1 MARNKG
7 KDPNKLGFGRL
18 MAFKS
23 SDIVAAWINLIMLNY
38 LSIYA
43 SDTLGVN
50 LLTVSTL
57 LLASKAVDAVT
68 DMVAGVIVDNTHTKL
83 GKGRPY
89 ELSIIGMTICTIL
102 LFAGNPAWSNVV
114 KCVWIFCMYTLTFSI
129 FATLRNAAMNPY
141 TIRTFSNNPVLL
153 KKVSSYGGII
163 TMAGSIVMSTLFPIL
178 MAKMATSAAGWT
190 RMVAIIMIPATV
202 IGLGRFIFCKE
213 DPAVDSE
220 SKQEPIRLKELGEL
234 LRRNKYVWLY
244 GLIMLCYNIITNL
257 AVGAY
262 YFKWIVGNIGVQ
274 GLLSVVSFVLV
285 PVMLVFPVI
294 MKKMGSMGKM
304 IFTFSII
311 GVAGYGIAFFSGSWL
326 PGVFGGYVLGQIA
339 TLPIAYYGVL
349 FIMNICTYNE
359 MLGMPRMDG
368 SSAIPGNFA
377 AKLGGALGAWITGVL
392 LSLAG
397 YISAEGVTEQP
408 AGALM
413 MIRIDFAIVP
423 AILVLIIGLCCLAF
437 SKLEKQAAEFEAEK
451 KAKETP
457 LTEDA

>member
-1 MARNKG
+1 
-7 KDPNKLGFGRL
+7 
-18 MAFKS
+18 
-23 SDIVAAWINLIMLNY
+23 
-38 LSIYA
+38 
-43 SDTLGVN
+43 
-50 LLTVSTL
+50 
-57 LLASKAVDAVT
+57 
-68 DMVAGVIVDNTHTKL
+68 
-83 GKGRPY
+83 
-89 ELSIIGMTICTIL
+89 
-102 LFAGNPAWSNVV
+102 
-114 KCVWIFCMYTLTFSI
+114 
-129 FATLRNAAMNPY
+129 
-141 TIRTFSNNPVLL
+141 
-153 KKVSSYGGII
+153 
-163 TMAGSIVMSTLFPIL
+163 
-178 MAKMATSAAGWT
+178 
-190 RMVAIIMIPATV
+190 
-202 IGLGRFIFCKE
+202 
-213 DPAVDSE
+213 
-220 SKQEPIRLKELGEL
+220 
-234 LRRNKYVWLY
+234 
-244 GLIMLCYNIITNL
+244 MLCYNIITNL

-262 YFKWIVGNIGVQ
+262 YFKWIVGNIGMQ

-285 PVMLVFPVI
+285 PVMVFPVI

-311 GVAGYGIAFFSGSWL
+311 GVAGYVIAFFSGSWL

-377 AKLGGALGAWITGVL
+377 SKLGGALGAWITGVL

-457 LTEDA
+457 VTKDA

>member
-18 MAFKS
+18 LAFKS

-213 DPAVDSE
+213 DPAVDAE

-262 YFKWIVGNIGVQ
+262 YFKWIVGNIGMQ

-457 LTEDA
+457 LTEYA

>member
-1 MARNKG
+1 MARNKV

-18 MAFKS
+18 LAFKS

-89 ELSIIGMTICTIL
+89 ELCIIGMTICTIL

-114 KCVWIFCMYTLTFSI
+114 KCAWIFCMYTLTFSI
-129 FATLRNAAMNPY
+129 FTTMRNAAMNPY

-163 TMAGSIVMSTLFPIL
+163 TMAGSIVMSTLFPVL

-190 RMVAIIMIPATV
+190 RMVTIIMIPATV

-213 DPAVDSE
+213 DPAVDTE

-262 YFKWIVGNIGVQ
+262 YFKWIIGNIGMQ

-311 GVAGYGIAFFSGSWL
+311 GVAGYAIAFFSGSWL

-368 SSAIPGNFA
+368 SSSIPGNFA

-408 AGALM
+408 ASALM

-451 KAKETP
+451 KTKESAA
-457 LTEDA
+457 TENE

>member
-1 MARNKG
+1 MAKNKV

-18 MAFKS
+18 LAFKS

-68 DMVAGVIVDNTHTKL
+68 DMFAGVIVDNTHTKL

-89 ELSIIGMTICTIL
+89 ELSIIGMTICTVL
-102 LFAGNPAWSNVV
+102 LFAGNPEWSELV
-114 KCVWIFCMYTLTFSI
+114 KCAWIFCMYTLTFSI
-129 FATLRNAAMNPY
+129 FATLRNAAQNPY

-163 TMAGSIVMSTLFPIL
+163 TMAGSIVMSTLFPVL
-178 MAKMATSAAGWT
+178 MGKLATSAAGWT
-190 RMVAIIMIPATV
+190 QLIFILMVPSTV

-213 DPAVDSE
+213 DPAVDAE
-220 SKQEPIRLKELGEL
+220 SKQESIRFKELGEL
-234 LRRNKYVWLY
+234 FRRNKYVWLY
-244 GLIMLCYNIITNL
+244 AVIMLCYNIMTNL

-262 YFKWIVGNIGVQ
+262 YFKWIVGNISVQ
-274 GLLSVVSFVLV
+274 GLLSIVSFVLV
-285 PVMLVFPVI
+285 PVMLIFPTI
-294 MKKMGSMGKM
+294 MKKIGSMGKM
-304 IFTFSII
+304 IFGFSIV
-311 GVAGYGIAFFSGSWL
+311 GVVGYVIAFFSGSWL
-326 PGVFGGYVLGQIA
+326 PGVFGGYVLGQLA

-359 MLGMPRMDG
+359 ILGMPRMDG
-368 SSAIPGNFA
+368 SSAILGNFA
-377 AKLGGALGAWITGVL
+377 SKLGGALGAWVTGVL
-392 LSLAG
+392 LSIAG
-397 YISAEGVTEQP
+397 YISAEGVAEQP
-408 AGALM
+408 ASALM

-423 AILVLIIGLCCLAF
+423 AILVLIIGICCLAF
-437 SKLEKQAAEFEAEK
+437 AKLEKQASEFEAEK
-451 KAKETP
+451 KVKESAAA
-457 LTEDA
+457 ENA